1 MDEAKGQGPN
11 EPRRRI
17 LTSTSKQQLEGKV
30 LELVIRG
37 WERVGDVAVAKSV
50 IDSEPAYFSQVM
62 VQVRDKRKIEDDD

>member
-1 MDEAKGQGPN
+1 M
-11 EPRRRI
+11 
-17 LTSTSKQQLEGKV
+17 TSTSKQQLEGKV